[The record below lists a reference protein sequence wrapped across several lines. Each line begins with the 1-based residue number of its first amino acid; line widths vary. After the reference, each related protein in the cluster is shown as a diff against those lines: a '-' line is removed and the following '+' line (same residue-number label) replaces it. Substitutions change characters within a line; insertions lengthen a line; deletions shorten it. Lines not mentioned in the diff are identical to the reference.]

1 MQKKTFKGAL
11 VATAV
16 AGLFFANGALADHHE
31 AGSKD
36 ADVKCQGVNECK
48 GTSACGVPGGH
59 DCHGQNECKGKGWIK
74 LSKEECEKKGG
85 TVLK

>member
-1 MQKKTFKGAL
+1 MQKGLKGAL

-16 AGLFFANGALADHHE
+16 AGLFMAQGALADHHE
-31 AGSKD
+31 GAKD
-36 ADVKCQGVNECK
+36 AGVKCQGINTCK

-74 LSKEECEKKGG
+74 ASSKDECEKKGG
-85 TVLK
+85 KVLQ